1 MTPVSP
7 QTPHHPEG
15 GQRPSQ
21 YDAPSYPQQPQS
33 AEGDAGLGQAFE
45 PQQGYGYG
53 PAPVPPPPDPWAPPP
68 LAAASPSEGAYGGDL
83 GQPTRGGQPPRNPLI
98 LPSPDK
104 EKPRRRRS
112 RVAHSQFLSL
122 LSGFITV
129 TTLVA
134 ALVFLVLNEVRR
146 DYFAKGPLAEVKT
159 VVVPK
164 SSGTR
169 DIYDLLVKAGV
180 IRDEPVFIS
189 NAFQIGLFAFSGGAS
204 LKAGEWEFQ
213 PGMSMSEVVNHLD
226 SGKPVV
232 HRITFPEGW
241 TSEQIVGRL
250 TADPVLTGRIAAVPE
265 EGTILPN
272 TYQFSLGD
280 SRQKILDEMRKAQ
293 ERELKAIWE
302 KRDPGLPLATM
313 RDMVILASIVEKETG
328 KADERPHVA
337 GVFINRLKRNMRLET
352 DPTIIYGL
360 YKGASWTEPRTL
372 TKSEMAAP
380 NPYNTYKING
390 LPPGPIAN
398 PGRAALEAVAN
409 PMKTDDIFFVAD
421 GNGGHVFAATLAE
434 HNKNVA
440 ALRALEAQR
449 GQPSS
454 PAMDTAPAP
463 APAPA
468 SPARPAATPRPAAPA
483 AAAPAP
489 ARPAAPA
496 AAPAAPRAVTPV
508 RPRPVEPPAVQP

>member
-7 QTPHHPEG
+7 QAPAHPHAPQPPEAG
-15 GQRPSQ
+15 GH
-21 YDAPSYPQQPQS
+21 PSYPPQPGDGGL
-33 AEGDAGLGQAFE
+33 GDAFDPA
-45 PQQGYGYG
+45 QGFRPSDHAQPYAAA
-53 PAPVPPPPDPWAPPP
+53 APVPPPGDPWAPPP
-68 LAAASPSEGAYGGDL
+68 LAAPGDAYASETT
-83 GQPTRGGQPPRNPLI
+83 QPPRGSAPRNPLI

-104 EKPRRRRS
+104 EKPPRRRS
-112 RVAHSQFLSL
+112 RVARSQTLSL
-122 LSGFITV
+122 LSGLITV

-146 DYFAKGPLAEVKT
+146 DYFAKGPLTEVTT
-159 VVVPK
+159 VVVPRN
-164 SSGTR
+164 SGTR
-169 DIYDLLVKAGV
+169 DIYDILVKAGV
-180 IRDEPVFIS
+180 VRDEPVLVT
-189 NAFQIGLFAFSGGAS
+189 NAFQLGMLAFSGGAS

-241 TSEQIVGRL
+241 TSEQIVARL
-250 TADPVLTGRIAAVPE
+250 NADPVLTGRIAATPE

-280 SRQKILDEMRKAQ
+280 TRQKILDEMRKAQ
-293 ERELKAIWE
+293 ERELKAIWD
-302 KRDPGLPLATM
+302 KREPGLPLATM
-313 RDMVILASIVEKETG
+313 RDLVILASIVEKETG
-328 KADERPHVA
+328 KPEERARVA
-337 GVFINRLKRNMRLET
+337 GVFVNRLKRNMRLET

-372 TKSEMAAP
+372 TKAEMAAP
-380 NPYNTYKING
+380 NPYNTYKIAG
-390 LPPGPIAN
+390 LPPGPIGN

-421 GNGGHVFAATLAE
+421 GTGGHAFAATLAE

-449 GQPSS
+449 GQP
-454 PAMDTAPAP
+454 AAETAPAP

-468 SPARPAATPRPAAPA
+468 PARPAAAPRPA
-483 AAAPAP
+483 AAAPAQ
-489 ARPAAPA
+489 RPAAT
-496 AAPAAPRAVTPV
+496 APAAQPTTPRPVTPV
-508 RPRPVEPPAVQP
+508 RPRPAEPATSP